1 MVSQR
6 LSYKRLINLLSRL
19 SPARICKYPIFKT
32 NRIILSFSIWD
43 IVYSFDYSPLLL
55 RCVLL
60 NYWPSRRRVF
70 KADMIWCGASCDG
83 NMEHGSQHPYRT
95 LTPLSAPLHRS
106 SRGSGPHTSLVR
118 VYCSNLCAASH
129 NRILVR
135 ISSWRHVWMA
145 GSLDQFIRRSR
156 DPAQGR
162 HTTKGAVRNVRSF
175 GSRATQSIG

>member
-1 MVSQR
+1 
-6 LSYKRLINLLSRL
+6 
-19 SPARICKYPIFKT
+19 
-32 NRIILSFSIWD
+32 
-43 IVYSFDYSPLLL
+43 
-55 RCVLL
+55 
-60 NYWPSRRRVF
+60 
-70 KADMIWCGASCDG
+70 
-83 NMEHGSQHPYRT
+83 MEHGSQHPYRT
-95 LTPLSAPLHRS
+95 LMPLLAPLHRS

-145 GSLDQFIRRSR
+145 GSLDQFIRRSQ

-175 GSRATQSIG
+175 GSRATHVLSYTVYRVMSDVKKGVMKQHRSPIGFPAYRKRKRKITPCILLVLSILVRFMYTF